1 MPKLTISLIIPA
13 YNEEKYIWSCLEYA
27 LKNRECYLHEIIVV
41 DNNSTDTTKNIA
53 ATYPG
58 VRVVS
63 EKKKWTSS
71 ARQRWYLESTGDI
84 LAFIDA
90 DTHMPVWWAKKIHDK
105 FVHDNKT
112 GVISGPYI
120 FYDLPWHSV
129 FYSWLYY
136 SPLLSYIVFN
146 LVGGICTGGNFA
158 IRRNVLDKMKWFNTD
173 ILFYGDEADVVR
185 RAKKYTR
192 VQYLLNLKMPTSSR
206 RYAHQGIF
214 RTGYMYII
222 NMFKPSSAPVKD
234 FR

>member
-1 MPKLTISLIIPA
+1 MPKLKISLIIPA
-13 YNEEKYIWSCLEYA
+13 YNEEKYIWDCLEYVF
-27 LKNRECYLHEIIVV
+27 KNRESYLHEIIVI
-41 DNNSTDTTKNIA
+41 DNNSTDQTKKIA
-53 ATYPG
+53 TTYPG
-58 VRVVS
+58 VKVVS

-90 DTHMPVWWAKKIHDK
+90 DTHMPAWWAKKIEEK

-112 GVISGPYI
+112 WVISGPYS
-120 FYDLPWHSV
+120 FYDLPWYSF

-136 SPLLSYIVFN
+136 SPILSYIVFS

-158 IRRNVLDKMKWFNTD
+158 IKRDVLDKMKWFNTD

-214 RTGYMYII
+214 KTISLYMI
-222 NMFKPSSAPVKD
+222 NMFKPSSTPVKD